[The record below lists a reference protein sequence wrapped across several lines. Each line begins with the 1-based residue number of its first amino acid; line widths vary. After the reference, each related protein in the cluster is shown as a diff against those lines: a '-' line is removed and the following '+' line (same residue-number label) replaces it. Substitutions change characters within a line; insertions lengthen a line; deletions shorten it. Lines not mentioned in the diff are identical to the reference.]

1 MSKFL
6 KLFGALLS
14 FVVLSIIAL
23 ISYIKMALPNVGEPD
38 QTMKIQSTNASI
50 ERGKYLANN
59 VAVCMDCHSTRDWSK
74 YSAPIVEGT
83 LGKGGEAFTKE
94 FGFPG
99 NYYSKNITPFNLK
112 DWSDGEIYRCIT
124 TGVTKNGKAL
134 FPVMPYPSYGKMADS
149 DIKAI
154 ISYIR
159 TLKPIESTTQ
169 ESNSNF
175 PMNIIINTIPSKA
188 NPSDIPNKKDS
199 INYGAYL
206 VNVANCAECHT
217 KAIQGK
223 KLEGMDFAGGFEF
236 NLPFGTIRSAN
247 ISPDNQTGIG
257 KMKKEDFIKKFKSF
271 DLKNYIPAKVRKEQ
285 FNTVMPWTM
294 YSGMNE
300 EDLGAIYEYLRTVKP
315 VNNKIEV
322 FTPKS

>member
-6 KLFGALLS
+6 KIFGALLS
-14 FVVLSIIAL
+14 FIIFSIIGL
-23 ISYIKMALPNVGEPD
+23 ISYVKMALPNVGEPD
-38 QTMKIQSTNASI
+38 QTMKIQATNANI
-50 ERGKYLANN
+50 KRGEYLSNH
-59 VAVCMDCHSTRDWSK
+59 VAVCMDCHSTRDWNK
-74 YSAPIVEGT
+74 YSAPIINGT

-112 DWSDGEIYRCIT
+112 NWTDGELYRCIT

-159 TLKPIESTTQ
+159 TLKPIESKID
-169 ESNSNF
+169 ESHSDF

-188 NPSDIPNKKDS
+188 SPSEIPDKKD
-199 INYGAYL
+199 IVNYGSYL
-206 VNVANCAECHT
+206 MNVANCAECHT
-217 KAIQGK
+217 KAIRGK

-236 NLPFGTIRSAN
+236 NLPNGTIRSAN
-247 ISPDNQTGIG
+247 ITPDSETGIG

-271 DLKNYIPAKVRKEQ
+271 DLKTYIPTEVKKEQ

-294 YSGMNE
+294 YSGMTE

-315 VNNKIEV
+315 VNNKIDI
-322 FTPKS
+322 FTPNS